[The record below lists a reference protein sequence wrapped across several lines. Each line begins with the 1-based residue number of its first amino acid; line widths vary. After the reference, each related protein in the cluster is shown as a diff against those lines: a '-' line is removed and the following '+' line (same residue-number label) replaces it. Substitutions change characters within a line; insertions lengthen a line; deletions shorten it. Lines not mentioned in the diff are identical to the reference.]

1 MPEYPAISRLHHC
14 LLHLAQIVIFF
25 VFRAASLSCLNEQ
38 WMLTIILISD
48 FEMKS
53 AGGIPGTLFEDLI
66 LAWML
71 LKVHLWH
78 LPLDSVAGV

>member
-1 MPEYPAISRLHHC
+1 MPVALTGNVLFTGLLLRQTGEMGRLI
-14 LLHLAQIVIFF
+14 A
-25 VFRAASLSCLNEQ
+25 
-38 WMLTIILISD
+38 TISD
-48 FEMKS
+48 LKKKS
-53 AGGIPGTLFEDLI
+53 AGGIPGTLFEVLF